1 MRFAPRSP
9 GGHRAPGTPRAP
21 NPSAPRP
28 PGASRLRGIVDI
40 VLGQSRFSTWSP
52 RPRTHL
58 LCVACAGL
66 LTMFS
71 IASMYPLRPEWIKFR
86 VAGGLSVALVSV
98 WPLGGAAFS
107 LLTACV
113 FNVAAQGS
121 VGSPLPLLGP
131 WLCAS
136 VLLSRGFHRAVAYGF
151 VAASIMARFVASQ
164 LISPTIDTADADSSL
179 SMMITVLG
187 CACLVIAELIRR
199 PRVAADAA
207 AERYHQDLEHQR
219 LLVVSEL
226 HDTVVRDLTQA
237 IMTAEQARLA
247 QPNAVLAGDLTAL
260 TVSVRTAVEQLR
272 TNLRA
277 LSDAAS
283 GAARLDVL
291 ASSAPRPLPDVVAE
305 ARTVLEGR
313 GIVLEAEGLE
323 TLNALPP
330 GVRQQLVRVLS
341 ELASNMA
348 SHAAPGRARLA
359 VESNGRALKAV
370 AVNAVRT
377 AAPEGAAGTHTPPG
391 LGLTGARRRVESLG
405 GALTVGQAAGR
416 WTVTLIVPL
425 WAAS

>member
-1 MRFAPRSP
+1 
-9 GGHRAPGTPRAP
+9 
-21 NPSAPRP
+21 
-28 PGASRLRGIVDI
+28 
-40 VLGQSRFSTWSP
+40 
-52 RPRTHL
+52 
-58 LCVACAGL
+58 
-66 LTMFS
+66 
-71 IASMYPLRPEWIKFR
+71 
-86 VAGGLSVALVSV
+86 
-98 WPLGGAAFS
+98 
-107 LLTACV
+107 
-113 FNVAAQGS
+113 
-121 VGSPLPLLGP
+121 
-131 WLCAS
+131 
-136 VLLSRGFHRAVAYGF
+136 
-151 VAASIMARFVASQ
+151 
-164 LISPTIDTADADSSL
+164 
-179 SMMITVLG
+179 MMITVLG

-199 PRVAADAA
+199 PRVAAEAA

-247 QPNAVLAGDLTAL
+247 QPNAVLAGDLNAL

-323 TLNALPP
+323 ALNALPP

-348 SHAAPGRARLA
+348 SHAVSGRARLA

-370 AVNAVRT
+370 AVNTKA
-377 AAPEGAAGTHTPPG
+377 
-391 LGLTGARRRVESLG
+391 
-405 GALTVGQAAGR
+405 
-416 WTVTLIVPL
+416 
-425 WAAS
+425 